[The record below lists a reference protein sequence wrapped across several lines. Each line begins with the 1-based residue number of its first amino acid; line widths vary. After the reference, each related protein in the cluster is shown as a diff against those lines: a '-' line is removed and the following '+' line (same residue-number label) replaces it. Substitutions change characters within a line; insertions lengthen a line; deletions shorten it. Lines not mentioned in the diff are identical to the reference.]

1 MSSHPKQLEVVSEE
15 YVFQKK
21 HVRCV
26 NRNSI
31 SRSIKAGWSLM
42 TSFSSVRTA
51 GRTLQN
57 RRSWIGPKAPCAHQ
71 QPCPSPCGSF
81 KSRTRISPCS
91 HKEKNNPPVLNTL
104 SKSFFIARLMQV
116 PYDDRQTRWECYY
129 QQSQG
134 MLFQTRYH
142 GTTGR

>member
-21 HVRCV
+21 HVRCA
-26 NRNSI
+26 NKNSI
-31 SRSIKAGWSLM
+31 SRSIKADWSLM
-42 TSFSSVRTA
+42 ISFSSVRSA
-51 GRTLQN
+51 ERTPQN
-57 RRSWIGPKAPCAHQ
+57 RRSWIGPTALCAHQ
-71 QPCPSPCGSF
+71 QPCRSPCGSS
-81 KSRTRISPCS
+81 KSRTRTNHRSPTERNKTVI
-91 HKEKNNPPVLNTL
+91 HGTL

-116 PYDDRQTRWECYY
+116 LYDDRQTRWECHY

-134 MLFQTRYH
+134 MLFQTGYH